1 MAESGSNAMS
11 RQQTPP
17 ETKQEPLHENERMTP
32 SEALLEQF
40 VAEGAEVMFGIVG
53 SAFMDFLDIMPAAD
67 IRYLPVR
74 HEQNAAHMADG
85 YAQALRGEQPGI
97 CVAQNGPGVTNM
109 VTGVKAA
116 QLNHSP
122 MIMLSPTATT
132 GSIGTDGFQEAD
144 TQSIFDDCV
153 DWQGRLED
161 KSRIAEYVRTAYRES
176 MAENGPT
183 QIDFARDQLYGEIDT
198 DVLQPNQYRQ
208 ESIGGADDA
217 KVEDAAELLSRAEN
231 PAIIAGLGTIYSDA
245 IEEVADLAEGL
256 NAPVANSYLHND
268 SFPISHPLAVGPLGY
283 GGSKAAMETL
293 SEADC
298 VLAVGSRLSGFGLL
312 PQYGMDWFPEDA
324 DVVQI
329 DADGSQIGR
338 TTRVELGLVGDAAE
352 TVRALTGQLDASA
365 GASDDRIEEVRRAY
379 ADWKEELEEMSRTD
393 QTPIHPRRALW
404 DVAQAL
410 PENTMVSTDI
420 GNTCSLANAYLEFD
434 NPGNFLA
441 AGTYGNCGFAYGA
454 AIGAKVARPDDPS
467 VALVGDGAWGMQ
479 SLNEVMTAVREDIP
493 VVAVVF
499 NNMEWGAEKQNQY
512 WFYNDRFV
520 GTDLPENP
528 DFAEIARDMGA
539 HGTRVEQP
547 EEITPAMNDALDAG
561 EPAVVEIRTD
571 GTELFEP
578 FRRDALDDPER
589 VLEKYRQP
597 GDPNYD
603 G

>member
-1 MAESGSNAMS
+1 MS
-11 RQQTPP
+11 QQSPP
-17 ETKQEPLHENERMTP
+17 EETPQGAVHSETTMTP

-40 VAEGAEVMFGIVG
+40 VAEDAEVMFGIVG
-53 SAFMDFLDIMPAAD
+53 SAFMDFLDIMPQAD

-85 YAQALRGEQPGI
+85 YAEALCGREPGI

-109 VTGVKAA
+109 VTGIKAA

-122 MIMLSPTATT
+122 VIMLSPTATT
-132 GSIGTDGFQEAD
+132 GSVGTDGFQEAD
-144 TQSIFDDCV
+144 TLSIFDDCV
-153 DWQGRLED
+153 EWQGRLED
-161 KSRIAEYVRTAYRES
+161 KSRIAEYVRTAYREA
-176 MAENGPT
+176 MAKQGPT
-183 QIDFARDQLYGEIDT
+183 QIDFARDQLYGEIDV
-198 DVLQPNQYRQ
+198 DVLRPNQYRQ
-208 ESIGGADDA
+208 ESIGSADA
-217 KVEDAAELLSRAEN
+217 SNVEDAAEMLSQADS

-245 IEEVADLAEGL
+245 IDDVADLAERL

-268 SFPISHPLAVGPLGY
+268 SFPINHPLAVGALGY
-283 GGSKAAMETL
+283 GGSKAAMESL

-312 PQYGMDWFPEDA
+312 PQYGMDWFPHDA
-324 DVVQI
+324 DIIQV
-329 DADGSQIGR
+329 DADASQIGR

-352 TVRALTGQLDASA
+352 TVRSLASNLDASA
-365 GASDDRIEEVRRAY
+365 GAADGRVEDIKQAY
-379 ADWKEELEEMSRTD
+379 ADWKEELEEMSQSD

-420 GNTCSLANAYLEFD
+420 GNTCSMANAYLEFD

-441 AGTYGNCGFAYGA
+441 AGTYGNCGFAYPA
-454 AIGAKVARPDDPS
+454 AIGAKVARPDDS
-467 VALVGDGAWGMQ
+467 AVALVGDGAWGMQ

-493 VVAVVF
+493 AVAVVF

-512 WFYNDRFV
+512 WFYKDRFV

-539 HGTRVEQP
+539 HGTRVEEP
-547 EEITPAMNDALDAG
+547 ENIQSTMTEALQSG
-561 EPAVVEIRTD
+561 EPAVVEIMTD
-571 GTELFEP
+571 GTELLEP
-578 FRRDALDDPER
+578 FRRDALDEPQR

-597 GDPNYD
+597 GDPNYQ

>member
-1 MAESGSNAMS
+1 MS
-11 RQQTPP
+11 RQQAPP
-17 ETKQEPLHENERMTP
+17 PTEDAPLHEDETMSP

-40 VAEGAEVMFGIVG
+40 VAEDADVMFGIVG
-53 SAFMDFLDIMPAAD
+53 SAFMDFLDIMPQAG

-85 YAQALRGEQPGI
+85 YAEALCGREPGI

-109 VTGVKAA
+109 VTGIKAA

-122 MIMLSPTATT
+122 VIMLSPAATT

-144 TQSIFDDCV
+144 TMSIFDECV

-161 KSRIAEYVRTAYRES
+161 NSRVAEYVRTAYRES
-176 MAENGPT
+176 LTEMGPT
-183 QIDFARDQLYGEIDT
+183 QIDFARDQLYGEIET

-208 ESIGGADDA
+208 ERIGAADDS
-217 KVEDAAELLSRAEN
+217 KVSEAATMLSDADN

-245 IEEVADLAEGL
+245 IDEVADLAEEL

-268 SFPISHPLAVGPLGY
+268 SFPISHPLAVGALGY

-324 DVVQI
+324 DVIQI
-329 DADGSQIGR
+329 DADASQIGR

-352 TVRALTGQLDASA
+352 TVRGLAGDLDASA
-365 GASDDRIEEVRRAY
+365 GADEGRVEEIEQAY
-379 ADWKEELEEMSRTD
+379 ADWKDELEEMSQSD
-393 QTPIHPRRALW
+393 QAPIHPRRALW

-410 PENTMVSTDI
+410 PENTMVATDI
-420 GNTCSLANAYLEFD
+420 GNTCSMANAYLEFD

-441 AGTYGNCGFAYGA
+441 AGTYGNCGFAYPA
-454 AIGAKVARPDDPS
+454 AIGAKVARPDDPA

-479 SLNEVMTAVREDIP
+479 SMNEIMTAVREDIP
-493 VVAVVF
+493 AVAVVF

-539 HGTRVEQP
+539 RGTRVKDPDNVQS
-547 EEITPAMNDALDAG
+547 AMTDALQSG
-561 EPAVVEIRTD
+561 EPAVVEIMTD
-571 GTELFEP
+571 GTELLEP

-597 GDPNYD
+597 GDANYE